1 MGPQPRRHTGPCPGC
16 AALDVQAS
24 EDVRVARRGRVGREG
39 IERYERALAT
49 LAADDREAVIAR
61 LELGYTYEEIAQMLQ
76 KPSPEAAR
84 KTIERAIVRLVQELT
99 RGV

>member
-1 MGPQPRRHTGPCPGC
+1 
-16 AALDVQAS
+16 
-24 EDVRVARRGRVGREG
+24 
-39 IERYERALAT
+39 
-49 LAADDREAVIAR
+49 
-61 LELGYTYEEIAQMLQ
+61 LGYTYEEIAQMLQ